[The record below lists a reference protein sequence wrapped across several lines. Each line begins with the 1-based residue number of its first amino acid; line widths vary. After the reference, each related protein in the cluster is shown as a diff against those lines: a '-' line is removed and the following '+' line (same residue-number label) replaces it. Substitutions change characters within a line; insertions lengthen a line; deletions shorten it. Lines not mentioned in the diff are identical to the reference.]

1 MYGVLGGYFAHSGEI
16 GETKPDGSPSS
27 LNATLEHYATRLA
40 EAQEREEKDEADWEA
55 AERHEHTHARK
66 APAVRRRRRP
76 RTT

>member
-1 MYGVLGGYFAHSGEI
+1 MYGVLGGYFAHSGEM

-55 AERHEHTHARK
+55 AERHELRAQAGRRSGH
-66 APAVRRRRRP
+66 RRRR
-76 RTT
+76 TT